1 MPNVQT
7 SAKWYEIKA
16 QGEAAAAGA
25 RTAEIYIY
33 GNIGD
38 RWDENGV
45 VAADLVRELAALDV
59 DTITLRINSYG
70 GSVPD
75 GLAIF
80 NALKRHKASID
91 VQVDGVAISCAGY
104 IAMAGDTVTMAANAM
119 LMIHAPWGIAVGNS
133 AELRDQ
139 ADMLDKYAAAM
150 ATSYAGKSGK
160 SREDCM
166 ALLTDGKDHWYTAEE
181 AQSEGFCDTVGPAVN
196 VAASIA
202 RSYDLSRFSTPAA
215 AAATHQEITMPEV
228 TPAAPAATPFART
241 KDMNAEILAFFK
253 PFASREGVA
262 DLQTAILADPTI
274 TVEAAS
280 SKLLTHLAKDTGP
293 AVPAGAHPVIE
304 TVEDETDKVR
314 AAVVQSVLARAGLR
328 DGKGEVIR
336 VDASNPFR
344 GHKLLDIA
352 RASLDRAGRSFGEPI
367 EMFQHQQLECA
378 VGAAAGLD
386 DLFEAFAL
394 LGQDF
399 KLAPGLRR
407 ELRVVRIRFG
417 LSVDAFSFRFGFRLN
432 HDTGFFRFGRRLELC
447 AFLGFHSF
455 GLCEHRLGH
464 RTVLDFEHCG
474 FCFPLPAFAD
484 LVRLGFSHLQFGLR
498 TGDLRLREVFAF
510 DCLRIGGSHAN
521 TLVAFRRLH
530 LGFPAECG
538 LLFADDLL
546 PFQIGKLDLLVPL
559 RLTRPDRLVAAR
571 IGDLDRLVAF
581 GRGDARFAHAQV
593 VRHVAA
599 SLLDGLRCGL
609 LADGVDIT
617 RLVRDVRDVDVD
629 ELKADLAQ
637 LRLERM
643 LHVLEEHVAVAIDLL
658 DVHRSDDLPQL
669 AEDHFLGLLADL
681 RGGKPEQS
689 HGRVLHDL
697 GPRID
702 GDREDARHVYPDVLR
717 GQRTAKRHFDLDR
730 LEAQVRE
737 VLQKRYHE
745 CGTAMNRARRAAF
758 VRAAVNHQ
766 HAVTRTPLVL
776 PREENHHHQE
786 EHGREARCDEHRDP
800 PVGGRDNHG

>member
-104 IAMAGDTVTMAANAM
+104 IAMAGDSVTMAANAM
-119 LMIHAPWGIAVGNS
+119 LMIHAPWGVAVGNS

-215 AAATHQEITMPEV
+215 AAATHQEKTMPEV
-228 TPAAPAATPFART
+228 TPAAPAATQLDNIKARN
-241 KDMNAEILAFFK
+241 DQILAFFK

-352 RASLDRAGRSFGEPI
+352 RASLDRAGIKTAGMSQ
-367 EMFQHQQLECA
+367 MD
-378 VGAAAGLD
+378 VVAAAFTQSGSDFPILLENTMHKALQAAYGVAALTWNRFCAIGSVSDFRAHNRYRVGSLSNLDAVNELGEFKSKTIPDGEKSSITAGTKGNIINLSRQAVIND
-386 DLFEAFAL
+386 DLGAFVNLSASLGRAAARTIEADVYAMLAL
-394 LGQDF
+394 NSGMGPTMSDGKALFHTDHGNIAADGVWSVDVLESMRTKMAMQMDVGGNDY
-399 KLAPGLRR
+399 LDLRPAIVLCSIANGGD
-407 ELRVVRIRFG
+407 LRVINESQYDPDTANKLQKPNKVRG
-417 LSVDAFSFRFGFRLN
+417 LFRDVVDTPRLAA
-432 HDTGFFRFGRRLELC
+432 GR
-447 AFLGFHSF
+447 GY
-455 GLCEHRLGH
+455 
-464 RTVLDFEHCG
+464 
-474 FCFPLPAFAD
+474 AFAD
-484 LVRLGFSHLQFGLR
+484 PSEAPVLEVAFLDGAQDPYLEVQDGFDVDGARYKVRLDFG
-498 TGDLRLREVFAF
+498 TA
-510 DCLRIGGSHAN
+510 
-521 TLVAFRRLH
+521 
-530 LGFPAECG
+530 
-538 LLFADDLL
+538 
-546 PFQIGKLDLLVPL
+546 
-559 RLTRPDRLVAAR
+559 
-571 IGDLDRLVAF
+571 
-581 GRGDARFAHAQV
+581 
-593 VRHVAA
+593 
-599 SLLDGLRCGL
+599 
-609 LADGVDIT
+609 
-617 RLVRDVRDVDVD
+617 
-629 ELKADLAQ
+629 
-637 LRLERM
+637 
-643 LHVLEEHVAVAIDLL
+643 AIDY
-658 DVHRSDDLPQL
+658 
-669 AEDHFLGLLADL
+669 
-681 RGGKPEQS
+681 RGA
-689 HGRVLHDL
+689 V
-697 GPRID
+697 
-702 GDREDARHVYPDVLR
+702 
-717 GQRTAKRHFDLDR
+717 TAK
-730 LEAQVRE
+730 
-737 VLQKRYHE
+737 
-745 CGTAMNRARRAAF
+745 GTA
-758 VRAAVNHQ
+758 
-766 HAVTRTPLVL
+766 
-776 PREENHHHQE
+776 
-786 EHGREARCDEHRDP
+786 
-800 PVGGRDNHG
+800 